1 MLGTP
6 IQFVDAASLLSAH
19 EAIFREEI
27 YAFDAETSAP
37 RIIDGGAN
45 VGLATLYWKRHFPE
59 AEVIAFEP
67 DPQVFEVLSNNIEA
81 HGCSEVTL
89 IQKGLWSE
97 GGELTFQPD
106 GADGGHID
114 GEPGEEETVHRIP
127 VTRLPPY
134 LEAPTDL
141 LKLDIEGAEVEVLL
155 DTEEA
160 LANVERVFVEY
171 HSYVDKRQRLAELI
185 GVLQRSGF
193 RVHIHPELVA
203 SQPFI
208 DRLDSYGMDHRLN
221 IFAYRT

>member
-1 MLGTP
+1 
-6 IQFVDAASLLSAH
+6 VDAASLLSAY

-27 YAFDAETSAP
+27 YAFDAEISSP

-45 VGLATLYWKRHFPE
+45 IGLATLYWKRHFPE
-59 AEVIAFEP
+59 AEIIAFEP
-67 DPQVFEVLSNNIEA
+67 DPQVFRALSNNIKA
-81 HGCSEVTL
+81 HNCSEVTL

-97 GGELTFQPD
+97 EGECTFQSD
-106 GADGGHID
+106 GADSGRID
-114 GEPGEEETVHRIP
+114 GEPGQEETVHRIP
-127 VTRLPPY
+127 VTRLTPY

-155 DTEEA
+155 DTEET

-185 GVLQRSGF
+185 GVLERSGF
-193 RVHIHPELVA
+193 RVHIQPELVA
-203 SQPFI
+203 NQPFI
-208 DRLDSYGMDHRLN
+208 DQLESYGMDHRLN